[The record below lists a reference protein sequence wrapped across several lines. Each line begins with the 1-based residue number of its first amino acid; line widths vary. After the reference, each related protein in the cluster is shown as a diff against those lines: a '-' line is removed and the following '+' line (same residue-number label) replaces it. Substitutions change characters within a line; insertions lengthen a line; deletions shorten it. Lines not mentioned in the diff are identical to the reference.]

1 MPTGWFG
8 KISWPVFLH
17 CKSTAII
24 WLHNTHENT
33 PERKYKMPDY
43 ILQFF
48 NSSYWALISNV
59 FTAIGVISVILA
71 IVRFVHNRR
80 RKEWKS
86 NVSIQDYPTDY
97 DVEMECRN
105 AIYSK
110 IWTEEP
116 TVGISTIVFRP
127 VDCVI
132 PKLEVYGFDSN
143 GKKDGVIESFSDL
156 TPEDAV
162 VFDLREQSVYHN
174 IKYDGILNTGNMQNM
189 YLAIISEMALIRW
202 MALSIV

>member
-8 KISWPVFLH
+8 KISWTVFLH

-48 NSSYWALISNV
+48 NSS
-59 FTAIGVISVILA
+59 
-71 IVRFVHNRR
+71 
-80 RKEWKS
+80 
-86 NVSIQDYPTDY
+86 DY

-110 IWTEEP
+110 IWTEET
-116 TVGISTIVFRP
+116 TVG
-127 VDCVI
+127 
-132 PKLEVYGFDSN
+132 
-143 GKKDGVIESFSDL
+143 
-156 TPEDAV
+156 
-162 VFDLREQSVYHN
+162 LR
-174 IKYDGILNTGNMQNM
+174 
-189 YLAIISEMALIRW
+189 
-202 MALSIV
+202 

>member
-127 VDCVI
+127 V
-132 PKLEVYGFDSN
+132 G
-143 GKKDGVIESFSDL
+143 
-156 TPEDAV
+156 
-162 VFDLREQSVYHN
+162 LR
-174 IKYDGILNTGNMQNM
+174 
-189 YLAIISEMALIRW
+189 
-202 MALSIV
+202 

>member
-1 MPTGWFG
+1 
-8 KISWPVFLH
+8 
-17 CKSTAII
+17 
-24 WLHNTHENT
+24 
-33 PERKYKMPDY
+33 MPDY

-110 IWTEEP
+110 IWTEQP
-116 TVGISTIVFRP
+116 HIN
-127 VDCVI
+127 DCI
-132 PKLEVYGFDSN
+132 QAGGLCDTKIG
-143 GKKDGVIESFSDL
+143 GVWI
-156 TPEDAV
+156 
-162 VFDLREQSVYHN
+162 
-174 IKYDGILNTGNMQNM
+174 
-189 YLAIISEMALIRW
+189 
-202 MALSIV
+202 

>member
-1 MPTGWFG
+1 MAGFSSLQ
-8 KISWPVFLH
+8 KHS
-17 CKSTAII
+17 
-24 WLHNTHENT
+24 
-33 PERKYKMPDY
+33 DY
-43 ILQFF
+43 L
-48 NSSYWALISNV
+48 V
-59 FTAIGVISVILA
+59 T

-162 VFDLREQSVYHN
+162 CFRLERAGCIPQYKIRWYSEYGEYAEHVFSDNLRNGINTVDGIEYRINFVSVLRRALDLR
-174 IKYDGILNTGNMQNM
+174 
-189 YLAIISEMALIRW
+189 
-202 MALSIV
+202 